1 MGKHSEVF
9 VAFDV
14 AKKKHAV
21 AIAEGGRTGEV
32 RFLGDVENSPLPIER
47 TIKRLA
53 DRYDRLHVCFEA
65 GPTGYGLYRQ
75 VRALGHDCMVVAPAL
90 IPKRAGERIKTNR
103 RDAVTLARLHRAGE
117 LTGVWAPD
125 AAHEAVRDLVR
136 AREAAADDLRR
147 KRQQLLSFL
156 LRHSRIYSGGGHWT
170 LAHRRWLA
178 GQKFEHAAQQIVFQE
193 GIDAIED
200 ALQRLRRLEKQLAV
214 IVPEWSMAPVVEAY
228 QAMRGASFLVAV
240 TFAAEIGDVRRFD
253 TPRQL
258 MSFLGLV
265 PAESS
270 TGDTIRR
277 KGLTLAGNRRARRAL
292 VEAAWTY
299 RYPAQGQRDLE
310 SPAGGAAEARARHR
324 LESAGPSVRPLSP
337 SQRHRQEAADRRGGD
352 RPRDGRVP
360 VGDRPGGRARVS
372 AGGLFF
378 RCPEPG
384 AEHVGG
390 ELPSLVMWPGSR
402 PTPVL

>member
-21 AIAEGGRTGEV
+21 AIAEGGRAGEV
-32 RFLGDVENSPLPIER
+32 RFLGDVDNSPLPIER

-75 VRALGHDCMVVAPAL
+75 VQALGHECIVVAPAL

-117 LTGVWAPD
+117 LTSVWAPGP
-125 AAHEAVRDLVR
+125 AHEAVRDLAR

-178 GQKFEHAAQQIVFQE
+178 GQKFDHAAQQIV

-200 ALQRLRRLEKQLAV
+200 ALQRLRRLEKQLAL

-270 TGDTIRR
+270 TGDTVRR
-277 KGLTLAGNRRARRAL
+277 KGLTLAGNRRARRVL

-299 RYPAQGQRDLE
+299 RYPARVSETL
-310 SPAGGAAEARARHR
+310 RVR
-324 LESAGPSVRPLSP
+324 LEGLPKPVRDIAWKAQVRLCARYRRLSATGKKLPIVV
-337 SQRHRQEAADRRGGD
+337 AAIAREMAAFLWAI
-352 RPRDGRVP
+352 GREVAP
-360 VGDRPGGRARVS
+360 V
-372 AGGLFF
+372 
-378 RCPEPG
+378 
-384 AEHVGG
+384 
-390 ELPSLVMWPGSR
+390 
-402 PTPVL
+402 